1 MKPAARRTGLV
12 VRDLPGE
19 LVVYDLDRH
28 QAHCLNRTAACVF
41 RGADGTRSLDDL
53 GILLGDGFD
62 RAEREASVRMALD
75 QLASAQLL
83 DPGRPPLAP
92 AGRLSRRS
100 ALRRAG
106 LGAALLLPAVASV
119 VAPTPV
125 EAAATCIQDCTGQLV
140 NTPCN
145 CSSSTTGP
153 PCDSACAGPS
163 GSPPDWCAGCI

>member
-1 MKPAARRTGLV
+1 MKPAARRTGLL

-19 LVVYDLDRH
+19 LIVYDLDRH
-28 QAHCLNRTAACVF
+28 RAHCLNRTAASVF

-53 GILLGDGFD
+53 GALLGDGFD
-62 RAEREASVRMALD
+62 HAEREAAVRMALD

-83 DPGRPPLAP
+83 DPRSPFEP

-119 VAPTPV
+119 VAPTPA
-125 EAAATCIQDCTGQLV
+125 EAAATCTQDCTSQLYG
-140 NTPCN
+140 TPCN
-145 CSSSTTGP
+145 CLGSTTGP
-153 PCDSACAGPS
+153 PCDGICDGANSCL
-163 GSPPDWCAGCI
+163 GC